1 MLAGV
6 IVHGH
11 GCQIFIDF
19 LQWAHDPNLTLNILL
34 NALCSH
40 FQKLKDEN
48 STYPKKLYLQ
58 LDNTARENKNQ
69 NVLAFLA
76 FLIQQQV
83 FIEVTVFY
91 AYTEVAMTQYTF
103 INVLNY

>member
-1 MLAGV
+1 MFVCFIVLAGV

-34 NALCSH
+34 EVLCSH
-40 FQKLKDEN
+40 FQKLKDAK
-48 STYPKKLYLQ
+48 STLPKKLYLQ

-69 NVLAFLA
+69 YVLSFLA

-83 FIEVTVFY
+83 FTEVTVFLCLY
-91 AYTEVAMTQYTF
+91 
-103 INVLNY
+103 